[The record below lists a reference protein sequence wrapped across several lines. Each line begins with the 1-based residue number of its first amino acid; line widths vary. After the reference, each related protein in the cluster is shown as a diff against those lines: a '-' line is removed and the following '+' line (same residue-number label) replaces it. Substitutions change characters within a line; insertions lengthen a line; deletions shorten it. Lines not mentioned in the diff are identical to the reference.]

1 MRFVDDSQPGFV
13 ECEFIDAG
21 GRRHTLFD
29 KVPIFSTG
37 YLDADSEYPQPG
49 MADCEVLARWEDEQG
64 RELVRITTA
73 RPYDIE
79 SSEGVSDFVVFATQ
93 VVGTE

>member
-1 MRFVDDSQPGFV
+1 MTIASPVSSSAK
-13 ECEFIDAG
+13 FIDAG

-37 YLDADSEYPQPG
+37 YLDADSDYPQPG

-79 SSEGVSDFVVFATQ
+79 SSEGVSEFVVFATQ